1 MGLLGAVSSEL
12 FPSRFHNVSGDG
24 FVLSGMSGEGI
35 GRSKVRK
42 AMKTIKKKGPKALKK
57 AGAVAF
63 ELAQQFGDADTRAK
77 ADKAKLAAEIIK
89 TAGNGRIHPG
99 AKLRKLV
106 R

>member
-24 FVLSGMSGEGI
+24 FVLSGEGGI

-42 AMKTIKKKGPKALKK
+42 AMRAIKKKGPKALKK
-57 AGAVAF
+57 AGAVAY
-63 ELAQQFGDADTRAK
+63 ELAQTFGDADMRAK
-77 ADKAKLAAEIIK
+77 ADKAKLAAEIVK
-89 TAGNGRIHPG
+89 TAGNGKRYPG
-99 AKLRKLV
+99 EKLRKLV

>member
-1 MGLLGAVSSEL
+1 MGLLGAVSAEL

-24 FVLSGMSGEGI
+24 FVLSGEGI

-42 AMKTIKKKGPKALKK
+42 AMRAIKKKGPKALKK
-57 AGAVAF
+57 AGAVAY

-77 ADKAKLAAEIIK
+77 ADKAKLAAEIVK
-89 TAGNGRIHPG
+89 TAGNGKTYPG